1 MRYLINYLLYK
12 HIKFDFKLTI
22 FNYYSTVQMNGIFIH
37 FFTIVKH
44 LKGLIGS
51 MEKSELW
58 KIPFLLK
65 NN

>member
-1 MRYLINYLLYK
+1 MSYLINLFYIK

-37 FFTIVKH
+37 FFTIVKY

-58 KIPFLLK
+58 KIPFL
-65 NN
+65 